1 MVESSR
7 QCDCGQHM
15 DTIPFERIPSLWRY
29 QTDKNYGSRQANYT
43 QNHFSLL
50 YIIGFL

>member
-7 QCDCGQHM
+7 QRDCGQHM

-29 QTDKNYGSRQANYT
+29 QTDKNYT
-43 QNHFSLL
+43 QNHLSLL
-50 YIIGFL
+50 YIVGFL